1 MALKLSNALAGF
13 DLAEQVEL
21 DCGTFDLLIQQAA
34 VHNEAFRS
42 AIAQKALAGKKK
54 SLVVQKGTLTGS
66 FEQDVALFAE
76 HVVLGWGARPLIDD
90 DGEPVPFSKENI
102 IEIFTSSREGR
113 VLFGKVQAAAV
124 DDQVFAIREEDLGN
138 SSKS

>member
-1 MALKLSNALAGF
+1 MALNIGNALAGF

-34 VHNEAFRS
+34 VHNESFR
-42 AIAQKALAGKKK
+42 AAVAQKALAGKKK

-66 FEQDVALFAE
+66 FEQDVELFAE
-76 HVVLGWGARPLIDD
+76 HVVVGWGERPLKDD
-90 DGEPVPFSKENI
+90 EGNEVPFNKSNLVEL
-102 IEIFTSSREGR
+102 FTSSRAGR

-124 DDQVFAIREEDLGN
+124 DDQLFAITEDDLGN
-138 SSKS
+138 